1 MAQRFFDW
9 LANEKDRHKIL
20 GLGLDFLY
28 NFVFGFII
36 LALFSQIYHFIYRK
50 SPQNPPPNSIESNS
64 NNFNFNW
71 DNIKSNLCTFF
82 SPLLNFFYATFSY
95 ISKFISWVIHNPYR
109 ILMLIILTL
118 FFVGFYYFRKL
129 YDYSNFLKKYSSYT
143 SGVFI
148 ILGTLLTIGVFG
160 LFSSDEGEVK
170 IIDAPK
176 EKYIT
181 YSFAE
186 RFHWSLHNAMG
197 YYKEL
202 SIISIAILCSLL
214 ILWVSIKYTPPILPL
229 IAGVI
234 GIVYLVIKL
243 FYIYKSRKG
252 HRNKERATPETPD
265 DESIY
270 PTQSIWFKAL
280 LGVYKIYDVIKDFFI
295 KIFNSFCG
303 TNYYIRLL
311 LLFEIIGILLY
322 FVVPLI
328 IKYIYTN
335 NVFKQ
340 DGILDTQVDL
350 GIDKAIIE
358 NENLLSYLKNGIS
371 VDWDIIFSKGL
382 YKESKKED
390 LEKYLLSIGYKKK
403 QHVKNKLINRMIGRI
418 MNIETAITYVQ
429 VNGPLIIEL
438 KNKIAH
444 QKTSKWETK
453 EARKKENNI
462 GKTKILLEKPIFIDT
477 LKTIGTYKDIGDS
490 IGTFNYN
497 YSVSS
502 WFFIHNEPPSLR
514 HANTK
519 FTSILNYSDRPNIL
533 FNVKTNTLRIT
544 MRNTIDQE
552 KIIYE
557 TDKIRLQR
565 WNNIIT
571 NINSG
576 NIDIFING
584 KLVSSTT
591 NPIPLMSYDKIT
603 AGENDGI
610 SGGLCNVTYY
620 PAPLSLAKI
629 KLLYKSLKWKNPPI
643 I

>member
-36 LALFSQIYHFIYRK
+36 LALFSQIYYFIYPET
-50 SPQNPPPNSIESNS
+50 PQNPPPTSNKSNS
-64 NNFNFNW
+64 NSFNFNW
-71 DNIKSNLCTFF
+71 DNIKSPLLEFF
-82 SPLLNFFYATFSY
+82 SPLLQFLSATFSY
-95 ISKFISWVIHNPYR
+95 IFKFICWIFNNSYR

-129 YDYSNFLKKYSSYT
+129 YDYSNFLKKYSLYT
-143 SGVFI
+143 SGFFI

-160 LFSSDEGEVK
+160 LFSGNEGEVK
-170 IIDAPK
+170 IIDAPTD
-176 EKYIT
+176 EYSS
-181 YSFAE
+181 YSFAKK
-186 RFHWSLHNAMG
+186 FNWSLHNAMG

-202 SIISIAILCSLL
+202 SIISVAILCSLF

-243 FYIYKSRKG
+243 FYIYKGRDKPI
-252 HRNKERATPETPD
+252 KTERTTTD
-265 DESIY
+265 DEPTY

-280 LGVYKIYDVIKDFFI
+280 LGVYKIYDVIKGFFI

-311 LLFEIIGILLY
+311 LLFEIIGILIY
-322 FVVPLI
+322 FVVPLV

-335 NVFKQ
+335 NVTKQ
-340 DGILDTQVDL
+340 GGILDTQVDL

-358 NENLLSYLKNGIS
+358 NENLLSDLKNGMS

-382 YKESKKED
+382 YKETKKED

-403 QHVKNKLINRMIGRI
+403 EHVKNKLINRIVGRI
-418 MNIETAITYVQ
+418 MNIETAVTYVQ

-497 YSVSS
+497 YSVSA

-533 FNVKTNTLRIT
+533 FNVKTNTLKIT
-544 MRNTIDQE
+544 MKNTIDQE
-552 KIIYE
+552 KTIYE

-591 NPIPLMSYDKIT
+591 NPIPLMSYDTIT

-629 KLLYKSLKWKNPPI
+629 KLLYKSLKWKSPPI

>member
-36 LALFSQIYHFIYRK
+36 LAVFSQIYHFIYRK

-71 DNIKSNLCTFF
+71 DNIKSNLFTFF

-95 ISKFISWVIHNPYR
+95 IFKFICWIFNNSYR

-143 SGVFI
+143 SGFLI

-160 LFSSDEGEVK
+160 LFSNNEGQVK
-170 IIDAPK
+170 IIDAPT
-176 EKYIT
+176 EQ
-181 YSFAE
+181 YSRDNFAQ
-186 RFHWSLHNAMG
+186 RFNWSLHNAMG

-252 HRNKERATPETPD
+252 HKNKERATPETPD
-265 DESIY
+265 DEYIS

-280 LGVYKIYDVIKDFFI
+280 FGFYKIYDVIKDFFI

-322 FVVPLI
+322 FVVPLV

-335 NVFKQ
+335 NVTKHG
-340 DGILDTQVDL
+340 GILDTQVDL

-358 NENLLSYLKNGIS
+358 NENLLSDLKNGMS

-403 QHVKNKLINRMIGRI
+403 
-418 MNIETAITYVQ
+418 
-429 VNGPLIIEL
+429 
-438 KNKIAH
+438 
-444 QKTSKWETK
+444 
-453 EARKKENNI
+453 
-462 GKTKILLEKPIFIDT
+462 
-477 LKTIGTYKDIGDS
+477 
-490 IGTFNYN
+490 
-497 YSVSS
+497 
-502 WFFIHNEPPSLR
+502 
-514 HANTK
+514 
-519 FTSILNYSDRPNIL
+519 
-533 FNVKTNTLRIT
+533 
-544 MRNTIDQE
+544 
-552 KIIYE
+552 
-557 TDKIRLQR
+557 
-565 WNNIIT
+565 
-571 NINSG
+571 
-576 NIDIFING
+576 
-584 KLVSSTT
+584 TT
-591 NPIPLMSYDKIT
+591 
-603 AGENDGI
+603 
-610 SGGLCNVTYY
+610 C
-620 PAPLSLAKI
+620 
-629 KLLYKSLKWKNPPI
+629 
-643 I
+643 

>member
-36 LALFSQIYHFIYRK
+36 LALFSQIYYFIYPET
-50 SPQNPPPNSIESNS
+50 PQNPPPTSNKSNS
-64 NNFNFNW
+64 NSFNFNW
-71 DNIKSNLCTFF
+71 DNIKSPLLEFF
-82 SPLLNFFYATFSY
+82 SPLLQFLSATFSY
-95 ISKFISWVIHNPYR
+95 IFKFICWIFNNSYR

-129 YDYSNFLKKYSSYT
+129 YDYSNFLKKYSLYT
-143 SGVFI
+143 SGFFI

-160 LFSSDEGEVK
+160 LFSGNEGEVK
-170 IIDAPK
+170 IIDAPTD
-176 EKYIT
+176 EYSS
-181 YSFAE
+181 YSFAKK
-186 RFHWSLHNAMG
+186 FNWSLHNAMG

-202 SIISIAILCSLL
+202 SIISVAILCSLF

-243 FYIYKSRKG
+243 FYIYKGRDKPI
-252 HRNKERATPETPD
+252 KTERTTTD
-265 DESIY
+265 DEPTY

-280 LGVYKIYDVIKDFFI
+280 LGVYKIYDVIKGFFI

-311 LLFEIIGILLY
+311 LLFEIIGILIY
-322 FVVPLI
+322 FVVPLV

-335 NVFKQ
+335 NVTKQ
-340 DGILDTQVDL
+340 GGILDTQVDL

-358 NENLLSYLKNGIS
+358 NENLLSDLKNGMS

-382 YKESKKED
+382 YKETKKED

-403 QHVKNKLINRMIGRI
+403 EHVKNKLINRIVGRI
-418 MNIETAITYVQ
+418 MNIETAVTYVQ

-497 YSVSS
+497 YSVSA

-533 FNVKTNTLRIT
+533 FNVKTNTLKIT
-544 MRNTIDQE
+544 MKNTIDQE
-552 KIIYE
+552 KTIYE

-591 NPIPLMSYDKIT
+591 NPIPLMSYDTIT